1 MTEWATELNWT
12 IIYLSSCLKP
22 QRLSLNSSNNHHV
35 CVCVCMLSHVWLFV
49 TPWIVACQAPLSMK
63 FSRQEYWSGFCFPFQ
78 GIFLTQGSNPRLLR
92 LLHWQVDS
100 LPLCHLGSSQVPHVV
115 KQCSQSMIFCFLCG
129 LLWPLQPNVILST
142 GLLWILKNLFF
153 ITLTFSLKLHCLT
166 LWQRI
171 MEFRL
176 WSVIDHHPLIYTF

>member
-1 MTEWATELNWT
+1 MHVISRSVVSVALWPRGRQPSRPL
-12 IIYLSSCLKP
+12 CLW
-22 QRLSLNSSNNHHV
+22 N
-35 CVCVCMLSHVWLFV
+35 
-49 TPWIVACQAPLSMK
+49 
-63 FSRQEYWSGFCFPFQ
+63 FPGKNAGVGCHFLFQ
-78 GIFLTQGSNPRLLR
+78 GIFLTQGSNPRVLR

-129 LLWPLQPNVILST
+129 LLWPLQPCYTQYWVALDFEEP
-142 GLLWILKNLFF
+142 FF
-153 ITLTFSLKLHCLT
+153 LITLTFSLKLHCLT

-176 WSVIDHHPLIYTF
+176 WSVTDHHPLIYTF